1 MEIIVSKNKI
11 LLQEDINHL
20 TLNETKFTT
29 TLESIIS
36 KLSNKYE
43 KLILMGDFDMI
54 VSCPILSQFLET
66 FALSS
71 LNIDPA
77 CFKNSKNTSQSF
89 AYKFQTEFDEF

>member
-1 MEIIVSKNKI
+1 MYKPSN
-11 LLQEDINHL
+11 LS
-20 TLNETKFTT
+20 ETKFTT
-29 TLESIIS
+29 SLESIIS

-54 VSCPILSQFLET
+54 VSCPILSQLLET

-77 CFKNSKNTSQSF
+77 CFKNSKYTSQSF
-89 AYKFQTEFDEF
+89 ADKFQTEFDEF

>member
-1 MEIIVSKNKI
+1 MYKPSN
-11 LLQEDINHL
+11 LS
-20 TLNETKFTT
+20 ETKFTT
-29 TLESIIS
+29 SLESIIS

-43 KLILMGDFDMI
+43 KLILMRDFDMI

-77 CFKNSKNTSQSF
+77 CFKNSKYTSQSF
-89 AYKFQTEFDEF
+89 ADKFQTEFDEF

>member
-1 MEIIVSKNKI
+1 MYKPSN
-11 LLQEDINHL
+11 LS
-20 TLNETKFTT
+20 ETKFTT
-29 TLESIIS
+29 SLESIIS

-54 VSCPILSQFLET
+54 VSCPILSQFLEK

-77 CFKNSKNTSQSF
+77 CFKNSKYTSQSF
-89 AYKFQTEFDEF
+89 ADKFQTEFDEF